1 MFVFA
6 NVVAII
12 SDAVVGGF
20 VEKVVKSEIDEL
32 VELVV
37 VVIMSVVTSFSVIF
51 RMSFACSVSLVF
63 KTILDPSSG

>member
-32 VELVV
+32 AELAS
-37 VVIMSVVTSFSVIF
+37 VVISFSVIV
-51 RMSFACSVSLVF
+51 RTSFACSVSLVF

>member
-32 VELVV
+32 AELA
-37 VVIMSVVTSFSVIF
+37 SVVTSFSVIV
-51 RMSFACSVSLVF
+51 RTSFACSVSLVF

>member
-6 NVVAII
+6 NVVVII

-32 VELVV
+32 AELA
-37 VVIMSVVTSFSVIF
+37 SVVTSFSVIV
-51 RMSFACSVSLVF
+51 RTSFACSVSLVF

>member
-20 VEKVVKSEIDEL
+20 VVKVVKSEIDEL
-32 VELVV
+32 AELA
-37 VVIMSVVTSFSVIF
+37 SVVTSFSVIV
-51 RMSFACSVSLVF
+51 RTSFACSVSLVF